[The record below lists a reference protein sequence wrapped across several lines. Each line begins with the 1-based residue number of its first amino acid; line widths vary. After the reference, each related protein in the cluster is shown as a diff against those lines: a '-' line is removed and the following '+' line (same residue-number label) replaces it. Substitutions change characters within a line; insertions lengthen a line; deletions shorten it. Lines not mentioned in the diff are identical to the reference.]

1 MSEPDRGA
9 ARGEHRPGEP
19 GRLQAPER
27 PTQPGRRLLDN
38 LRRRPPQQVPAF
50 GSDHPGPSPERAVV
64 IDGVSRSFT
73 GPSGTIVALEKTSIV
88 TKSGEFVTFLG
99 PSGCGKSTLFN
110 IVAGLLP
117 ASTGSVCID
126 GRDVTGLTGHV
137 SYMLQR
143 DLLLPWRKV
152 IDNVIVGLEAIGR
165 PKNAARAQARE
176 LLDRFGLS
184 QFADVYPQQ
193 MSGGMRQRAAFIRTM
208 LFPRDVLLLDEPLG
222 ALDAQTR
229 LIMQEWLLQIWT
241 EERKT
246 VLFIT
251 HDIDEAVFL
260 SDRVYVMSARPGRI
274 INDVRVDLPR
284 PRTADIRT
292 SEEYFE
298 IRSTL
303 LRDIHGES
311 VKAFNEGVR

>member
-1 MSEPDRGA
+1 MTTDVRPD
-9 ARGEHRPGEP
+9 
-19 GRLQAPER
+19 
-27 PTQPGRRLLDN
+27 
-38 LRRRPPQQVPAF
+38 
-50 GSDHPGPSPERAVV
+50 PSPAGLAEAVV
-64 IDGVSRSFT
+64 IDSVSRTFT
-73 GPSGTIVALEKTSIV
+73 GPNGPVEALEKTSI
-88 TKSGEFVTFLG
+88 TTHSGEFVTFLG

-117 ASTGSVCID
+117 ATTGKVYVD
-126 GRDVTGLTGHV
+126 GSDVTGRTGHV

-152 IDNVIVGLEAIGR
+152 IDNVIVGLESIGES
-165 PKNAARAQARE
+165 KASARRQGRE
-176 LLDRFGLS
+176 LLERFGLGP
-184 QFADVYPQQ
+184 FENAYPQQ

-229 LIMQEWLLQIWT
+229 LIMQEWLLGIWS
-241 EERKT
+241 EQKKT

-251 HDIDEAVFL
+251 HDVDEAVFL

-274 INDVRVDLPR
+274 INDVKVDLPR
-284 PRTADIRT
+284 PRTSEIRT
-292 SEEYFE
+292 SPAYFQ
-298 IRSTL
+298 IRSEL

-311 VKAFNEGVR
+311 LKAFNQGAIKQ

>member
-1 MSEPDRGA
+1 MASPAAGTPADGPQRSRLRSLLNKSRDSRQTGLAAGARPD
-9 ARGEHRPGEP
+9 
-19 GRLQAPER
+19 
-27 PTQPGRRLLDN
+27 
-38 LRRRPPQQVPAF
+38 
-50 GSDHPGPSPERAVV
+50 PGPAGLAEAVV
-64 IDGVSRSFT
+64 IDGVSRTFT
-73 GPSGTIVALEKTSIV
+73 GPNGPVEALEKTSI
-88 TKSGEFVTFLG
+88 TTHSGEFVTFLG

-117 ASTGSVCID
+117 ATTGKVYVD
-126 GRDVTGLTGHV
+126 GRDVTGRTGHV

-152 IDNVIVGLEAIGR
+152 IDNVIVGLEAIGE
-165 PKNAARAQARE
+165 PKSNARRQARE
-176 LLDRFGLS
+176 LLERFGLGP
-184 QFADVYPQQ
+184 FENAYPQQ

-229 LIMQEWLLQIWT
+229 LIMQEWLLDIWS
-241 EERKT
+241 EQKKT

-251 HDIDEAVFL
+251 HDVDEAVFL

-274 INDVRVDLPR
+274 INDVQVDLPR
-284 PRTADIRT
+284 PRTSEIRT
-292 SEEYFE
+292 SPAYFQ
-298 IRSTL
+298 IRSEL

-311 VKAFNEGVR
+311 LKAFNQGAMKQ

>member
-1 MSEPDRGA
+1 MASTSAGTPADGPQRS
-9 ARGEHRPGEP
+9 
-19 GRLQAPER
+19 RLR
-27 PTQPGRRLLDN
+27 SLLNKSRD
-38 LRRRPPQQVPAF
+38 PQQTGMTTDVRP
-50 GSDHPGPSPERAVV
+50 DPSSAGLAEAVV
-64 IDGVSRSFT
+64 IDSVSRTFT
-73 GPSGTIVALEKTSIV
+73 GPNGPVEALEKTSI
-88 TKSGEFVTFLG
+88 TTHSGEFVTFLG

-117 ASTGSVCID
+117 ATTGKVYVD
-126 GRDVTGLTGHV
+126 GSDVTGRTGHV

-152 IDNVIVGLEAIGR
+152 IDNVIVGLESIGES
-165 PKNAARAQARE
+165 KASARQQGRE
-176 LLDRFGLS
+176 LLERFGLGP
-184 QFADVYPQQ
+184 FENAYPQQ

-229 LIMQEWLLQIWT
+229 LIMQEWLLGIWS
-241 EERKT
+241 EQKKT

-251 HDIDEAVFL
+251 HDVDEAVFL

-274 INDVRVDLPR
+274 INDVKVDLPR
-284 PRTADIRT
+284 PRTSEIRT
-292 SEEYFE
+292 SPAYFQ
-298 IRSTL
+298 IRSEL

-311 VKAFNEGVR
+311 LKAFNQGAIKQ